1 MGQVLAMKSGMAI
14 MAALVLALAG
24 CGNTENRDVLT
35 KQLFELFTTAQGAG
49 EPAPDAAALRASL
62 TPQVLAPVDGPVLL
76 VELPARDAAAV
87 LTRIGT
93 NRGVETFLTPD
104 GISLS
109 LANGLVVATR
119 GLGFD
124 LMSADVND
132 VARALRGGGAT
143 GNRIH
148 RHLDGENQL
157 IATSFVCSYARRP
170 DGQIAETCESPD
182 RTFTNSYLTDSSGNI
197 RTSRQWISAE
207 TGYIVIEKIK

>member
-119 GLGFD
+119 GLG
-124 LMSADVND
+124 SRSDV
-132 VARALRGGGAT
+132 R
-143 GNRIH
+143 
-148 RHLDGENQL
+148 
-157 IATSFVCSYARRP
+157 
-170 DGQIAETCESPD
+170 
-182 RTFTNSYLTDSSGNI
+182 
-197 RTSRQWISAE
+197 
-207 TGYIVIEKIK
+207 